1 MVGTVTLNLADK
13 IKSQLPAELVN
24 LMRVT
29 GGIAQRQS
37 QNLYL
42 VGGVVRD
49 LMLGR
54 PNLDLDLV
62 IEGDALSL
70 AKELAAVFPG
80 KMVTHPRFG
89 TAKLQ
94 GVKWSV
100 DMATAR
106 SETYARPGALP
117 TVRPGTIK
125 DDLFRRDFTI
135 NAIAI
140 ELNPGRY
147 GQLLDLY
154 GGNDDI
160 EHKLVRILH
169 EKSFIDD
176 ATRIWRALRYEQR
189 LGFRLEPLTLK
200 LLKRHINYL
209 DMISGDRIR
218 HELELALKEECP
230 EKVLRR
236 ADELGV
242 LVKLHPALRGDD
254 WLAEKLAQARQVAT
268 EVPSVGLYLALLAYR
283 LTGVEVE
290 QLISYLKLPR
300 TTARN
305 LRDTVNLRD
314 KLGLLRKPGMA
325 RSKIYFRLNGYFPP
339 AITANAI
346 ATDSAVVRERLN
358 LFLAKL
364 RYVRPT
370 LTGADLK
377 AMGVMPGPRMKE
389 ILNRLLEARLDGRVT
404 SKRGEAELV
413 KTWLNKWGGAG

>member
-1 MVGTVTLNLADK
+1 MVRVATLNLADK

>member
-1 MVGTVTLNLADK
+1 MVRVATLNLADK

-24 LMRVT
+24 LMRAA

-135 NAIAI
+135 NAMAI

-154 GGNDDI
+154 GGKDDI
-160 EHKLVRILH
+160 KHKLVRILH

-189 LGFRLEPLTLK
+189 LDFQLELLTLK
-200 LLKRHINYL
+200 LLKRHVNYL
-209 DMISGDRIR
+209 DIISGDRIR
-218 HELELALKEECP
+218 HELELALKEERP
-230 EKVLRR
+230 EKVLKR

-242 LVKLHPALRGDD
+242 LAKLHPALRGDD
-254 WLAEKLAQARQVAT
+254 WLAAKFAHARQVVA
-268 EVPSVGLYLALLAYR
+268 EPPSVGLYLTLLTYR
-283 LTGVEVE
+283 LTGEEVE
-290 QLISYLKLPR
+290 QFISYLKLPR
-300 TTARN
+300 TTAQDMRE
-305 LRDTVNLRD
+305 TINLRD
-314 KLGLLRKPGMA
+314 KLGSLEKPAMA
-325 RSKIYFRLNGYFPP
+325 RSKIYFRLNGYSPP

-346 ATDSAVVRERLN
+346 ATDSPIVRERLN

-364 RYVRPT
+364 RYIRPA
-370 LTGADLK
+370 LTGADLT
-377 AMGVMPGPRMKE
+377 AMGVVPGPRMKE
-389 ILNRLLEARLDGRVT
+389 ILNRLLGARLDGRVT

-413 KTWLNKWGGAG
+413 KTWLNKWGGVG